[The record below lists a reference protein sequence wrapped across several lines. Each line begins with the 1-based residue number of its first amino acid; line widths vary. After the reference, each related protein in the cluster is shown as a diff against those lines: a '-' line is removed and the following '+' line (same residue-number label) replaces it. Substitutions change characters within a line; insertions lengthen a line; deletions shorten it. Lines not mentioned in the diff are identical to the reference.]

1 MKVNLEELTDRNKFV
16 FNQIIESYITSGTP
30 VGSKTLSENNSFSIS
45 PATYRN
51 VMSELEEIGLLYSP
65 HISSG
70 RLPTSYGLKLYI
82 NSIMQFSEEI
92 SESEKETINNIESLL
107 QIKTTD
113 LLQTV
118 SSSLSGLSMQTGIV
132 VEKKFIGEIKHI
144 EFVKISSDKALVVLV
159 DSKGSVENRIISNV
173 KGIPSGSFE
182 QASNYLNSKIKGKN
196 LDQIRNLINTEISIE
211 KLEIDLLATNL
222 INQGLAVWSDDEID
236 PSLIICGQEKL
247 LDNIDAVDD
256 IKKIKNLFLK
266 LEKKEFSHKLLE
278 EVKSASGIKIFI
290 GAENNLFAN
299 TGCSIILAPY
309 GDASK
314 KIIGAIGVIGPT
326 RMNYSKIIPIVTYTS
341 KMVTKFLSN

>member
-1 MKVNLEELTDRNKFV
+1 MNITLEELTDRNKFV
-16 FNQIIESYITSGTP
+16 FNQVIESYISNGSP
-30 VGSKTLSENNSFSIS
+30 IGSKTLSENNSYSIS
-45 PATYRN
+45 PATFRN

-82 NSIMQFSEEI
+82 NSIMQFSEQI
-92 SESEKETINNIESLL
+92 SESEKESINNIESMLK
-107 QIKTTD
+107 IKATD

-118 SSSLSGLSMQTGIV
+118 SSSLSGISMQTGIV

-144 EFVKISSDKALVVLV
+144 EFVRISSDKALVVLV
-159 DSKGSVENRIISNV
+159 DSKGSVENRIITNV
-173 KGIPSGSFE
+173 NGIPSGCFE

-196 LDQIRNLINTEISIE
+196 LDELKNLIDKEINNE
-211 KLEIDLLATNL
+211 KVEIDLLATNL
-222 INQGLAVWSDDEID
+222 INQGLAVWSDDEKD
-236 PSLIICGQEKL
+236 PSLIVCGKEKL
-247 LDNIDAVDD
+247 FDNIDAIDD

-290 GAENNLFAN
+290 GADNNLFAN

-309 GDASK
+309 EDDSR